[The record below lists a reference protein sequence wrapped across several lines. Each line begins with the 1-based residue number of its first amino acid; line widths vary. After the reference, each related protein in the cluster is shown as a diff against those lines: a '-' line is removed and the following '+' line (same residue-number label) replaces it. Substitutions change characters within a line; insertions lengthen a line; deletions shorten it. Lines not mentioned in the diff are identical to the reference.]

1 LRWDLNQIFGMA
13 VAEGHLGRN
22 PAAMLFTP
30 REAPRP
36 KKPTM
41 TSGQVALLFSVLQP
55 RELAICML
63 AMVAGMRPSE
73 IFGLKWQHVKSDRVE
88 IEQRLYRG
96 KIDSPKTDRS
106 TRTVALSEGLK
117 AAIGNWRT
125 LSAVQLGHSV
135 DVNLNVYTQTGLG
148 QRKEAVNTLESAL
161 RIM

>member
-1 LRWDLNQIFGMA
+1 
-13 VAEGHLGRN
+13 
-22 PAAMLFTP
+22 
-30 REAPRP
+30 
-36 KKPTM
+36 
-41 TSGQVALLFSVLQP
+41 
-55 RELAICML
+55 ML

-125 LSAVQLGHSV
+125 LSADQLGHSV